1 MPDDMRIIRFWTAAS
16 VNRFKKER
24 CGQINCRSRLEK
36 RNPVQDEIQEIIDS
50 RSGGRPGMPRK

>member
-1 MPDDMRIIRFWTAAS
+1 MRIIRFWTAAS